1 MAGRSRVSQRKRAA
15 STARGQ
21 SSPGLVLRDVP
32 AGQQNHYRHRSHHA
46 ASRYPCP
53 HRGHS
58 NGRARGCFA
67 PGRSGRRALVAARP
81 PHARIKRLQT
91 VSINSGALPSECPFY
106 EKASQVLQRDG
117 LTSHDI
123 HSAVRSWRWSTRVAV
138 VGDRRCQA
146 CGQPASGCVHAVLAP
161 WAGANRAVVAGLC
174 ACGQP
179 AFGCPHVHSRAV
191 PVDGEPRCDASIRTL
206 DGSRWLPVHGC
217 VLNRAVLPSAG
228 RLH

>member
-1 MAGRSRVSQRKRAA
+1 MSRGFNDTVGKRYGLVCGGLEPTRSRRPNR
-15 STARGQ
+15 
-21 SSPGLVLRDVP
+21 PGAKQPR
-32 AGQQNHYRHRSHHA
+32 
-46 ASRYPCP
+46 
-53 HRGHS
+53 
-58 NGRARGCFA
+58 
-67 PGRSGRRALVAARP
+67 
-81 PHARIKRLQT
+81 
-91 VSINSGALPSECPFY
+91 ALPSGCPFY

-123 HSAVRSWRWSTRVAV
+123 HSAVRSWCWSTRVAV